1 MAKILIVDD
10 EPNLVKLLQSI
21 LEGNG
26 YDVIVACDGQEGIDK
41 TYQEKP
47 DLIILDVML
56 PKIDGYEVCKMLRSD
71 ARSRDIPI
79 IMLTGRT
86 EAQDIR
92 MGMDLGAVSYVQ
104 KPFNPDMLLGII
116 QGLAG
121 VRKSSLES
129 NKA

>member
-10 EPNLVKLLQSI
+10 EPNLVKLLKSI

-26 YDVIVACDGQEGIDK
+26 YDVIVACDGQDGLDK

-56 PKIDGYEVCKMLRSD
+56 PKMDGYEVCKMLRSD
-71 ARSRDIPI
+71 AQSRDIPI

-121 VRKSSLES
+121 ARKSGLES